1 MGEICIQ
8 IFAFSPPMSRVLLL
22 DLDHTLYPST
32 LPTAYAV
39 DARIT
44 DYIERHLGLVPGKA
58 DALRQEL
65 CTRYGTTLK
74 GLETLHGVN
83 REHYCDF
90 IQDVE
95 DVLMPPPDPRLREW
109 LLGVVEKVPTYLFTN
124 ARRDWA
130 DRCLAC
136 LGLSDLLIETQE
148 NGTQEN
154 SPEPAV
160 LGALLGILDIGFMGW
175 VGKPDAEAFSK
186 TESFIRRRHGDV
198 RILFADDRLDN
209 LAEARRQG
217 WSTIWIRPHDMDINL
232 SAGHRTLDSLLE
244 LDVEELNVESPF

>member
-1 MGEICIQ
+1 
-8 IFAFSPPMSRVLLL
+8 MSRVLLL

-44 DYIERHLGLVPGKA
+44 DYIGRHLGLSPEKA

-65 CTRYGTTLK
+65 CARYGTTLK

-83 REHYCDF
+83 RENYCDF

-95 DVLMPPPDPRLREW
+95 DSLMPTPDPRLRAW
-109 LLGVVEKVPTYLFTN
+109 LSALKGRIPTYVFTN

-136 LGLSDLLIETQE
+136 LGLSDLVAHASEDSETLE
-148 NGTQEN
+148 GFEA
-154 SPEPAV
+154 PAV
-160 LGALLGILDIGFMGW
+160 EETPAVRGALLGILDIGFLEW
-175 VGKPDAEAFSK
+175 RGKPEAEAFSR
-186 TESFIRRRHGDV
+186 TEGFVRGRHAEA

-209 LAEARRQG
+209 LEEARRHG
-217 WSTIWIRPHDMDINL
+217 WSTIWIRPHDADAGL
-232 SAGHRTLDSLLE
+232 SAGHRWADSLPE
-244 LDVEELNVESPF
+244 LDIETLFEDAR